1 MLEIC
6 STSDS
11 DSRPTPR
18 LTFDILFGQ
27 VENAGTASRVTG
39 SWGVK
44 NMGVENTGRGKHGVW
59 WKKKQGLVENT
70 GCLKHGVWWEKRDL
84 VENMVSQWKIYF
96 YLFIYLFIKLRLL
109 IIY

>member
-59 WKKKQGLVENT
+59 WKKNR
-70 GCLKHGVWWEKRDL
+70 VWWKTRG
-84 VENMVSQWKIYF
+84 V
-96 YLFIYLFIKLRLL
+96 
-109 IIY
+109 